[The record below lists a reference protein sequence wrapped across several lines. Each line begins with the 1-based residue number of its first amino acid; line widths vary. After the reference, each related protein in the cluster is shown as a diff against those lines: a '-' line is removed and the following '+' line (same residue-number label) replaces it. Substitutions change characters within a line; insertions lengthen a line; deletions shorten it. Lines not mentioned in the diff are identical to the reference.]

1 MKILLIDDSKTMR
14 EIIRSVLVQ
23 IDDVEVCE
31 AVGGHEGLAL
41 AASAEP
47 DLVLVDQ
54 LMPEVDGLQ
63 FIRAFRER
71 NTRTPIILLGC
82 SNDRRQ
88 VVEAIRA
95 GANNFLAKP
104 FTPDLLGQ
112 RVRETME
119 ALSPPTIRVAS

>member
-1 MKILLIDDSKTMR
+1 MKILLVDDSKTMR
-14 EIIRSVLVQ
+14 EIIRSVLAQ

-41 AASAEP
+41 AASVEP

-71 NTRTPIILLGC
+71 DTRTPIILLGC